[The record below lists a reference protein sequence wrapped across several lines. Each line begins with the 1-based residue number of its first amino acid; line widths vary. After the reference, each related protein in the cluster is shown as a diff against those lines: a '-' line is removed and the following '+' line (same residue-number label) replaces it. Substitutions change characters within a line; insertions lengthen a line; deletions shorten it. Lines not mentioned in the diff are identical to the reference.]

1 MSHPRTAMLS
11 RAKDGLEQLLQ
22 ILCPSIKHPFHSISA
37 LVNDEHPFSL
47 DLEFVPTVPYHLS
60 PIGHGGLGTRLNY
73 I

>member
-22 ILCPSIKHPFHSISA
+22 ILGPSVKHW
-37 LVNDEHPFSL
+37 LMMNTFSF
-47 DLEFVPTVPYHLS
+47 DQEFAPTVPYHLS